1 MGAPGIAAVII
12 RREKDLVAHFQRA
25 GAIDRVSA
33 MTPSALGVEQQFA
46 WDRLVSRGV
55 ICGGAPGTYFLDE
68 GAWTALR
75 SMRRRMAL
83 VLLLLAIA
91 AALIPILMNRR

>member
-33 MTPSALGVEQQFA
+33 MTPSALVPSTIYGC
-46 WDRLVSRGV
+46 DSISGRTPL
-55 ICGGAPGTYFLDE
+55 
-68 GAWTALR
+68 
-75 SMRRRMAL
+75 
-83 VLLLLAIA
+83 
-91 AALIPILMNRR
+91 